1 MYLRRKKGDLANYFC
16 SGYSKGTVKCTTHL
30 IRYSTLI
37 ELVLNNIRSVVATAN
52 LDKEK
57 FAKEI
62 ERKTDSDNDKEIK

>member
-1 MYLRRKKGDLANYFC
+1 MYLRRKYGKLSNYLC

-30 IRYSTLI
+30 IRYSTSI
-37 ELVLNNIRSVVATAN
+37 ELVLNNIRSVAAAN